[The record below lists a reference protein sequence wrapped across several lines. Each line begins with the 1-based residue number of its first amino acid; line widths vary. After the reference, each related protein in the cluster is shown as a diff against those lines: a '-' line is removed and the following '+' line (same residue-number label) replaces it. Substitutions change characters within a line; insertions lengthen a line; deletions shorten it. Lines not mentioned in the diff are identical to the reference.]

1 MGHWARNKNQKV
13 IKIDSHR
20 NRLSKRADNGVEIP
34 FTLSVI
40 RRIPDPCVKS
50 CGACTTET

>member
-13 IKIDSHR
+13 IKTDSHR
-20 NRLSKRADNGVEIP
+20 NRLSKRADYGADIS

-40 RRIPDPCVKS
+40 RRLPDLCVKS
-50 CGACTTET
+50 CVACTTVT